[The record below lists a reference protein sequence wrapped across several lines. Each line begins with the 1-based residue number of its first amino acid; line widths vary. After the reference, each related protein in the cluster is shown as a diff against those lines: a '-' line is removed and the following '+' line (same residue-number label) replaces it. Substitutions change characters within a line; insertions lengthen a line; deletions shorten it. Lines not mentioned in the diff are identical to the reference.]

1 MKSLINFA
9 LLRMHLVRMESF
21 WLLMKILHCL
31 RISLFQN
38 LHEKTTNK

>member
-9 LLRMHLVRMESF
+9 LVRMHLVRMESF
-21 WLLMKILHCL
+21 WLLMKILHFV
-31 RISLFQN
+31 RIGLLKN